1 VGGQPELAILIAA
14 RRRKDSCNF
23 QAALAHSPPDRASWF
38 LDAAMA
44 HLSMIRT
51 ARRDTDDEE
60 SDAERVRRVAA
71 GERESLEVLY
81 RSYHRRLTRFMAR
94 LTRRPDIIEEAINDT
109 FWIVWQKADR
119 FRGDSRVSTWIVGI
133 AYRCVLKALRDHG
146 HGAAEFLEE
155 DSALEPTDDP
165 LASHETI
172 DWVSKGL
179 CRLAPEQRVA
189 LELAYGA
196 GHSLEE
202 IAAIMDCHVSTVKA
216 RMFHARVKL
225 RNLLPM
231 LAGRSIGAGEAAFQE
246 HPDEPPP

>member
-1 VGGQPELAILIAA
+1 MVL
-14 RRRKDSCNF
+14 K
-23 QAALAHSPPDRASWF
+23 
-38 LDAAMA
+38 AAMA

-51 ARRDTDDEE
+51 ARRATDDDE
-60 SDAERVRRVAA
+60 SDADLVRRAAA
-71 GERESLEVLY
+71 GEREALETLY
-81 RSYHRRLTRFMAR
+81 RGYHRRLTRFMAR

-109 FWIVWQKADR
+109 FWVVWQKADQ
-119 FRGDSRVSTWIVGI
+119 FRGDSRVSTWIVGV

-146 HGAAEFLEE
+146 RSADEFAEGHP
-155 DSALEPTDDP
+155 ALEAIDDP
-165 LASHETI
+165 FAAHEMT

-179 CRLAPEQRVA
+179 CRLAPEQRVT

-202 IAAIMDCHVSTVKA
+202 IAAITHCQVSTVKA

-231 LAGRSIGAGEAAFQE
+231 LAGRSIGADAAFQE
-246 HPDEPPP
+246 HPDEQPP

>member
-1 VGGQPELAILIAA
+1 VGL
-14 RRRKDSCNF
+14 K
-23 QAALAHSPPDRASWF
+23 
-38 LDAAMA
+38 AAMA

-51 ARRDTDDEE
+51 ARRASDDDA
-60 SDAERVRRVAA
+60 SDGELVRRVAA
-71 GERESLEVLY
+71 GERDALEILY
-81 RSYHRRLTRFMAR
+81 RGYHRRLTRFMAR

-109 FWIVWQKADR
+109 FWIVWQKADQ
-119 FRGDSRVSTWIVGI
+119 FRGDSRVSTWIVGV

-146 HGAAEFLEE
+146 RSADEFVEGDPAHE
-155 DSALEPTDDP
+155 AIDDP
-165 LASHETI
+165 FVTHEMT

-179 CRLAPEQRVA
+179 RRLAPEQRVT

-202 IAAIMDCHVSTVKA
+202 IAAITHCHVSTVKA

-231 LAGRSIGAGEAAFQE
+231 LAGRPIGADDAAFQE
-246 HPDEPPP
+246 HPDERPP

>member
-1 VGGQPELAILIAA
+1 VVL
-14 RRRKDSCNF
+14 K
-23 QAALAHSPPDRASWF
+23 
-38 LDAAMA
+38 AAMA

-51 ARRDTDDEE
+51 AHRATDDDE
-60 SDAERVRRVAA
+60 SDAERVRRVAG
-71 GERESLEVLY
+71 GEREALEMLY
-81 RSYHRRLTRFMAR
+81 RGYHRRLTRFMAR

-133 AYRCVLKALRDHG
+133 AYRCALKALRDHG
-146 HGAAEFLEE
+146 RSAEESAE
-155 DSALEPTDDP
+155 GDSALEAIDDP
-165 LASHETI
+165 FATHETT

-179 CRLAPEQRVA
+179 SRLAPEQRVA

-202 IAAIMDCHVSTVKA
+202 IAAIMDCQVSTVKA

-225 RNLLPM
+225 RNLLPV
-231 LAGRSIGAGEAAFQE
+231 LAGASMVVHEAVLQE
-246 HPDEPPP
+246 NQDEQPP

>member
-1 VGGQPELAILIAA
+1 
-14 RRRKDSCNF
+14 
-23 QAALAHSPPDRASWF
+23 
-38 LDAAMA
+38 MA

-51 ARRDTDDEE
+51 ARRATDDDEA
-60 SDAERVRRVAA
+60 DAELVRRVAG
-71 GERESLEVLY
+71 GERDSLEALY

-94 LTRRPDIIEEAINDT
+94 LTRRPDIIEEAVNDT
-109 FWIVWQKADR
+109 FWIVWQKADQ

-146 HGAAEFLEE
+146 RSADEFVEG
-155 DSALEPTDDP
+155 DPALEAIDDP
-165 LASHETI
+165 FATHEMS

-202 IAAIMDCHVSTVKA
+202 IAAIMKCQVSTVKA

-225 RNLLPM
+225 RNLLPV
-231 LAGRSIGAGEAAFQE
+231 LAGRSIGADQAAIQE
-246 HPDEPPP
+246 NQDEQPP